1 MKLIHGSRQLGLL
14 LAVISY
20 VTIGIATAQ
29 AAERSLAE
37 HKLVIQVSS
46 DDEKTQALALNNAV
60 NLQKEYGPE
69 NIDIEIVAYGPGLSS
84 LTDPNKLQDRVTSLA
99 KQDIHFSA
107 CANTMSSIKA
117 KTGKE
122 PKLVE
127 GVKIVPAG
135 VKRIIELQE
144 QGYSYIRP

>member
-1 MKLIHGSRQLGLL
+1 MSIVTVARRLGVLM
-14 LAVISY
+14 AVLY
-20 VTIGIATAQ
+20 GMAAGMPAAL
-29 AAERSLAE
+29 AAEKSMAE
-37 HKLVIQVSS
+37 HKLVIQVST

-69 NIDIEIVAYGPGLSS
+69 NIDIEIVAYGPGLSIM
-84 LTDPNKLQDRVTSLA
+84 TDPNQLKDRVASLA

-107 CANTMSSIKA
+107 CGNTMSSIKA

-122 PKLVE
+122 PKLVD

>member
-1 MKLIHGSRQLGLL
+1 MKLLTKSRQLSPL
-14 LAVISY
+14 LAVLL
-20 VTIGIATAQ
+20 GIAAAMPQ
-29 AAERSLAE
+29 GFAAEKSMAE

-69 NIDIEIVAYGPGLSS
+69 NIDIEIVAYGPGLSI
-84 LTDPNKLQDRVTSLA
+84 LTDPGKQKERVASLA

-107 CANTMSSIKA
+107 CGNTMSSVKA
-117 KTGKE
+117 KTGNE
-122 PKLVE
+122 PKLVQ

>member
-1 MKLIHGSRQLGLL
+1 MKLSGNSRQLLPVLTVL
-14 LAVISY
+14 LAM
-20 VTIGIATAQ
+20 TAIMPQ
-29 AAERSLAE
+29 GMAAERSMAE

-69 NIDIEIVAYGPGLSS
+69 NIDIEIVAYGPGLTI
-84 LTDPNKLQDRVTSLA
+84 LTDPGKQKDRVASLA

-117 KTGKE
+117 KTGNE
-122 PKLVE
+122 PKLVQ